1 MTFRT
6 LGEESAVSD
15 FRQLPEYKELTVEAQ
30 KQAQEAYDNTFN
42 VRLPHLGMKIAS
54 GIANATAT
62 ALIETLSRGDEDFP
76 SFDRDPKPSAA
87 GVKASKAAWK
97 ATEDAKDNQSTI
109 EHMAAAKAHDAAA
122 GHYTHGTSNFMGH
135 AGQAYTHRS
144 IARMA
149 NFRIN
154 EDEVDDPKTTIDPN
168 HPFYKA
174 GHQFGSKLAK
184 RLHGTVM
191 DPTYHIHTN
200 AVAHSKDTPQRQST
214 LANKLHMQRHFEAGA
229 HAAFDTEHTVTE
241 AEAVIDRSTPRTP
254 PSVTG
259 PQKCPICKKE
269 VEGHHTWCKVDGKV
283 AHDYCARKKY
293 GK

>member
-1 MTFRT
+1 
-6 LGEESAVSD
+6 
-15 FRQLPEYKELTVEAQ
+15 
-30 KQAQEAYDNTFN
+30 
-42 VRLPHLGMKIAS
+42 MKIAS

-62 ALIETLSRGDEDFP
+62 AHVLAEALTPDQKKALQAPRCNNCSKLETDHPHPGCKKF
-76 SFDRDPKPSAA
+76 
-87 GVKASKAAWK
+87 VKWDVSMVGKKSKVSEA
-97 ATEDAKDNQSTI
+97 E
-109 EHMAAAKAHDAAA
+109 
-122 GHYTHGTSNFMGH
+122 
-135 AGQAYTHRS
+135 
-144 IARMA
+144 
-149 NFRIN
+149 
-154 EDEVDDPKTTIDPN
+154 EVDDPKTTIDPN

-229 HAAFDTEHTVTE
+229 HAAFDTEHTMTE
-241 AEAVIDRSTPRTP
+241 AESAKPMASHEAVALLRRKGYKYSHSSSDGIVVDNSHPTVDTHHFTHPSGKQATVQSTNGGTLPSQSAKISHAKHIANQPVAEAVIDRSTPRTP

-269 VEGHHTWCKVDGKV
+269 VEGHHMWCKVDGKV